1 MDFLRKTLIVIP
13 ARLSSTRL
21 EEKLLKKIHGREIIV
36 WVAQRIATL
45 GIDYVIAIDDM
56 KIAKV
61 LQSYELPF
69 VLTSNDH
76 ISGTSR
82 VSEVAE
88 LMPEFDFYCSVQ
100 GDEPLIDPAEV
111 LNFVNRGEE
120 ICADYLNAVCNFS
133 QLENPTDD
141 SNVKAIVSSSGRLI
155 YASRAKIPFTK
166 NTNEFEYMQI
176 CGLYFFSRKFILEYK
191 NLPASKL
198 EDAEKIEQL
207 RCLEQD
213 IPIDTYKINGE
224 MLSVDTEE
232 DFKKIEAL
240 EKERFTL
247 SIL

>member
-1 MDFLRKTLIVIP
+1 MRKTLIVIP

-21 EEKLLKKIHGREIIV
+21 EEKVLKIIHGREIIV

-61 LQSYELPF
+61 LQSYELPY

-120 ICADYLNAVCNFS
+120 ISADYILS
-133 QLENPTDD
+133 
-141 SNVKAIVSSSGRLI
+141 LI
-155 YASRAKIPFTK
+155 HI
-166 NTNEFEYMQI
+166 
-176 CGLYFFSRKFILEYK
+176 
-191 NLPASKL
+191 
-198 EDAEKIEQL
+198 
-207 RCLEQD
+207 
-213 IPIDTYKINGE
+213 
-224 MLSVDTEE
+224 
-232 DFKKIEAL
+232 
-240 EKERFTL
+240 
-247 SIL
+247 